1 MDHSIKD
8 RFYQVIKALNLSDY
22 RVYTDVDSI
31 TKNAM
36 TKLRNGDTKDVST
49 KILVPFCLY
58 YKGLVHYLNKL

>member
-1 MDHSIKD
+1 MDDSIKD

-36 TKLRNGDTKDVST
+36 TKLRNGDTKFASCRIMIYICTVT
-49 KILVPFCLY
+49 TGIEIK
-58 YKGLVHYLNKL
+58 

>member
-49 KILVPFCLY
+49 KILVPICLY